1 MCFLFNKDFE
11 GFKDFETGTNS
22 MEISLEM
29 LKKIRCTF
37 RMSKMSECQKGE
49 RVKVSKETVVLIG
62 LEIML
67 RKY

>member
-1 MCFLFNKDFE
+1 
-11 GFKDFETGTNS
+11 

-37 RMSKMSECQKGE
+37 RMSKMSECHKGE